1 MLKLPMIGLF
11 RRGLAASRCEEM
23 LLPLG
28 GPANEF
34 CYMDSTLR
42 CRKSTTGI
50 FDVFFFGL
58 HFLFLFFCRVM
69 LDCSLQLEGL
79 SFENC
84 KQAMDFAVALYL
96 RR

>member
-1 MLKLPMIGLF
+1 MIGLF
-11 RRGLAASRCEEM
+11 SRGLAASRCEEM

-50 FDVFFFGL
+50 FHVFFWIAFFISIF
-58 HFLFLFFCRVM
+58 FLSRDVG
-69 LDCSLQLEGL
+69 LQLTT
-79 SFENC
+79 
-84 KQAMDFAVALYL
+84 
-96 RR
+96 RRTVI